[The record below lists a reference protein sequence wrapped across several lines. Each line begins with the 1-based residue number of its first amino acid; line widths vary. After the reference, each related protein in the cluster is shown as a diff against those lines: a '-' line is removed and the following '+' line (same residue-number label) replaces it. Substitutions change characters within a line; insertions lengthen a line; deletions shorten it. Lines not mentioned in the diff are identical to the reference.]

1 MKIIEDI
8 IVPYVTKEREKLPG
22 PNQLALIIMDICK
35 RQMTNPVLKKLEE
48 HNILLTRVQG
58 A

>member
-22 PNQLALIIMDICK
+22 PNQLALIVMDK

-48 HNILLTRVQG
+48 HNILLTRVQD